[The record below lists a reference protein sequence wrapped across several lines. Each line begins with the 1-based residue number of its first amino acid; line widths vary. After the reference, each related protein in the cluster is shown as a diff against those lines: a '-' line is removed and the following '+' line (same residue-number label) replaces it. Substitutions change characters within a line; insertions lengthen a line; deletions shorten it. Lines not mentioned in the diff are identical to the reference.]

1 MSLLNALANA
11 VVNPDQFVSKTDPAE
26 SEALFFPSVRHTVS
40 GEPRR
45 VGVEIEFAG
54 LDAGKAAALLAGLW
68 GGELNL
74 KNEYEVDVNG
84 SKLGDFQVEID
95 SSYLKRLAQ
104 TRAVGDDN
112 LRLTDQVVEVAA
124 ELNENLIPCE
134 IISPPLK
141 LAQILEM
148 DGLVEKLREVGA
160 RGTDSAL
167 ISAYGVHF
175 NPETPSLE
183 ADSILAYLQAFL
195 VLYEWFAKTMQVD
208 LTRRITPFIDPFPKD
223 YLRHILP
230 SAYKPTCTELI
241 DDYLNY
247 NPTRNRALDMLPL
260 FAHLDEKRVKTA
272 VPDPNI
278 KARPTFHYRLANSK
292 VADPHWSITHEW
304 RYWLMVEAL
313 AQQPKTLKAM
323 CEAYLAHLNRPL
335 GGLFSDWVTK
345 TEQWF
350 SEDIDNDR

>member
-1 MSLLNALANA
+1 MSLLKALANA
-11 VVNPDQFVSKTDPAE
+11 VAKPDQFVSKINPAE
-26 SEALFFPSVRHTVS
+26 AEEFFFPAVRNTAS

-95 SSYLKRLAQ
+95 SSFLKRLAQ
-104 TRAVGDDN
+104 ARAAGDDN
-112 LRLTDQVVEVAA
+112 LRLTDQVVEIAA
-124 ELNENLIPCE
+124 ELNDDLIPCE

-141 LAQILEM
+141 LEQIPEM

-160 RGTDSAL
+160 RGTDSTL
-167 ISAYGVHF
+167 VSAYGVHF
-175 NPETPSLE
+175 NPQAPNLE
-183 ADSILAYLQAFL
+183 ADSILAHLQAFL
-195 VLYEWFAKTMQVD
+195 VLYEWFVKTMQVD
-208 LTRRITPFIDPFPKD
+208 MTRRITPFIDPFPKD
-223 YLRHILP
+223 YLRHVLP
-230 SAYKPTCTELI
+230 SAYKPTRSELI

-260 FAHLDEKRVKTA
+260 FAHLDEQRVKAA

-292 VADPHWSITHEW
+292 VADHHWSITHEW

-313 AQQPKTLKAM
+313 AHQPDTLKAI
-323 CEAYLAHLNRPL
+323 CEAYLGHLNRPL

-345 TEQWF
+345 TEQWL
-350 SEDIDNDR
+350 SEDINNDH